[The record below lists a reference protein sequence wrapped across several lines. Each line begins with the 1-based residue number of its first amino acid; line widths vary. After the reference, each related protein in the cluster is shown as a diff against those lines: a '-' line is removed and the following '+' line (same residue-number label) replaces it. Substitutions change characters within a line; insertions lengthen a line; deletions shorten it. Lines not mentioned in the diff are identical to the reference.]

1 MITFEQDPYQTA
13 KNTAPEEE
21 APEIGLAQAGAS
33 MESIIEEAEA
43 AAEEEANAQSEST
56 AAEEDDDLQARA
68 ITAFCK
74 EHMAY
79 FHKGNLRSGMSLEY
93 DGTIVLLGDVNPG
106 AQIKASGNIIV
117 LGALKGIAH
126 AGCLGEPE
134 AYVFALNM
142 NPIQL
147 RIGDLI
153 TRFPDG
159 ERSKSLKNPEYA
171 YVEDGIVYVSAFE

>member
-1 MITFEQDPYQTA
+1 MITFEQDPYQSPQTA
-13 KNTAPEEE
+13 SAGETAEET
-21 APEIGLAQAGAS
+21 PEIALTQTGAS
-33 MESIIEEAEA
+33 METIIEEAEA
-43 AAEEEANAQSEST
+43 KAEEEAA
-56 AAEEDDDLQARA
+56 AGKAEETDVEARA
-68 ITAFCK
+68 LNAFCK

-93 DGTIVLLGDVNPG
+93 DGTIVILGDVNPG
-106 AQIKASGNIIV
+106 AQVKATGNIII

-126 AGCLGEPE
+126 AGSMGEPE

-147 RIGDLI
+147 RIGELI